1 MKRTLIG
8 LFVLIIGSSTVF
20 AQGEADAYRLSQ
32 TELTGTARFVSMGGA
47 FGALGGD
54 ISVMS
59 YNPAGLA
66 IYRSSEVLTSLNLN
80 FTDTKTSWSG
90 SNHDQSK
97 TRFNFSNIGYVGYF
111 PTGNES
117 GLKGWNIGFAYK
129 RVKDFHRNYFMS
141 SQNLQ
146 NRQSLSDYMA
156 VDANLNGYTGKDLG
170 ITASHDP
177 WRGYNWMST
186 LGYNAGIIQADEK
199 DHEVKNKLFNPYG
212 KWQGDDWSLY
222 NVQLA
227 TLKMQERGAIDDYDF
242 SMAFNFS
249 DQIFIGATVTLT
261 DLYYK
266 MFSGYYEN
274 FGKTLTSAP
283 HESDFYL
290 DNTLRTTGTGYS
302 FNLGVLVRP
311 TDFLRLGL
319 AYNSPIWYNMT
330 DRYHARAGARVYT
343 DDLSYDKNKETP
355 NGITEYKMRSPDR
368 WIFSAAGII
377 GQSGLIS
384 FDYELTNYKNTKL
397 NPRDGHNYDYAFENR
412 HIKDDFGISHTFK
425 IGAEYKVTPQFSIRA
440 GTMWQTSSVKSHMAN
455 GKSEV
460 FASGTRPNYTLTK
473 GINSNYTFGLG
484 YRFTPNFYMD
494 LACVYNT
501 YKDELYP
508 FSSIF
513 YENKETKQIEKPIQS
528 YPGELKTNRTSVYL
542 TFGYKF

>member
-8 LFVLIIGSSTVF
+8 LFAMFLGTTLAL
-20 AQGEADAYRLSQ
+20 AQSQADAYRLSQ

-66 IYRSSEVLTSLNLN
+66 IYRSSEVLTTLNLN
-80 FTDTKTSWSG
+80 FTDAKSSWHG
-90 SNHDQSK
+90 GKHDVSK

-129 RVKDFHRNYFMS
+129 RVKDYNRNYYMG
-141 SQNLQ
+141 
-146 NRQSLSDYMA
+146 SLGLHDKHSLADYIA
-156 VDANLNGYTGKDLG
+156 TDANYIGYTGNDLG
-170 ITASHDP
+170 RAENYDP
-177 WRGYNWMST
+177 WRNHGWLHT
-186 LGYNAGIIQADEK
+186 LGYNAGIIQSMDENAK
-199 DHEVKNKLFNPYG
+199 DSFYNPYRQSTG
-212 KWQGDDWSLY
+212 GDNWALY
-222 NVQLA
+222 NIQEGKLQVN
-227 TLKMQERGAIDDYDF
+227 ERGAIDDYDF

-266 MFSGYYEN
+266 AISGYYEN
-274 FGKTLTSAP
+274 FGKTADNAP
-283 HESDFYL
+283 HNSDFYL
-290 DNTLRTTGTGYS
+290 NNMLRTTGTGYS

-311 TDFLRLGL
+311 TDFLRLGV
-319 AYNSPIWYNMT
+319 AYNSPIWYKMS
-330 DRYHARAGARVYT
+330 DQYHADAGARVYT
-343 DDLSYDKNKETP
+343 DANEYDREGISTP

-384 FDYELTNYKNTKL
+384 FDYELSNYKNTRL
-397 NPRDGHNYDYAFENR
+397 NPREGKRLDLDEQNR
-412 HIKDDFGISHTFK
+412 YMKNDFGISHTFK
-425 IGAEYKVTPQFSIRA
+425 IGAEYKVTPQFAIRA
-440 GTMWQTSSVKSHMAN
+440 GTLWQTNSIKSHMAN

-460 FASGTRPNYTLTK
+460 FTSGTRPNYTLTK
-473 GINSNYTFGLG
+473 GMESSYTFGLG

-494 LACVYNT
+494 LACVYNMK
-501 YKDELYP
+501 KDEVYP
-508 FSSIF
+508 FSTLKVKDDK
-513 YENKETKQIEKPIQS
+513 NQIHTLVQS